1 MSSGYSRG
9 VAETMKA
16 LALTDFDSAP
26 ALVDLPLPEPAA
38 GQVRVRVKAAALNGM
53 DAAIASGMVKGMAEY
68 QFPVVVGR
76 DGAGVVEAVAD
87 GVDHVSVGDDVHGH
101 IFFGPTLGDG
111 TIAEYAV
118 LPADG
123 VVAKP
128 ATLDFTAAAAL
139 PLAGAAALAVVDT
152 ADVQQGQRVLIA
164 GASGGVGSFAVQ
176 LAAARGAT
184 VIATGLPEDVERLQG
199 LGAAKVV
206 DYREDVAEQ
215 VLADGGEVDALLDL
229 VSFDPDSFS
238 KLAKA
243 VRRRGKVGST
253 AGGATEEALEGTGLT
268 GQVIMA
274 MPNREALTTLIS
286 EIERGALRIDV
297 EETLPLDEAA
307 KALETYTNGHTKGK
321 IVVTVED

>member
-1 MSSGYSRG
+1 
-9 VAETMKA
+9 MKA
-16 LALTDFDSAP
+16 LVLTDFDSPP
-26 ALVDLPLPEPAA
+26 ALHDLPLPEPDA
-38 GQVRVRVKAAALNGM
+38 GQVRVRVRAAALNGI
-53 DAAIASGMVKGMAEY
+53 DGAIAAGMARGMAEY

-76 DGAGVVEAVAD
+76 DGAGVVDAVAD
-87 GVDHVSVGDDVHGH
+87 GVDHVSVGDEVIGH
-101 IFFGPTLGDG
+101 IFFVPTLRDG
-111 TIAEYAV
+111 AIAEYAL

-123 VVAKP
+123 IVAKP
-128 ATLDFTAAAAL
+128 ATLDFTDAAAL
-139 PLAGAAALAVVDT
+139 PLAGAAALAAVDA
-152 ADVQQGQRVLIA
+152 ADVQQGQLVLIA

-184 VIATGLPEDVERLQG
+184 VIATGLPEDVERLKD

-215 VLADGGEVDALLDL
+215 LLADGGKVDALLDL
-229 VSFDPDSFS
+229 VSFDPDSFG

-243 VRRRGKVGST
+243 VRPGGKVGST
-253 AGGATEEALEGTGLT
+253 AGGATDEALEAAGLT

-274 MPNREALTTLIS
+274 MPNRETLTKLTS
-286 EIERGALRIDV
+286 EIERGALRVDV

-307 KALETYTNGHTKGK
+307 KALETFTNGHTKGK